1 MFGIGMQELA
11 IILIVAL
18 VVFGPKRLPEFARTM
33 GRGLAEFRRASNEL
47 RHSFSLDA
55 DPPKPAGQNE
65 QSEEPPR
72 PPQAVD
78 SVLPESDPPAQQ
90 KVPSEGTKAPGKLT
104 PNGSDSA

>member
-47 RHSFSLDA
+47 RHSFNLDA
-55 DPPKPAGQNE
+55 DPPRPATQNE
-65 QSEEPPR
+65 RSEEPPR
-72 PPQAVD
+72 PAQAVD
-78 SVLPESDPPAQQ
+78 SVLPESDPPPQQ
-90 KVPSEGTKAPGKLT
+90 KDPSEGTKAPDKLT